1 MNRDGGLALTTWLAW
16 GAAATLPLLI
26 GRNPFPLAVTVAA
39 VATVR
44 FVNLGRNPE
53 APGWSLV
60 IRLGLI
66 LAAVSVIFNVLTV
79 RAGDRVITTLPGWTR
94 WLAGELTWN
103 AVIYGLLSAT
113 AILGLIMTWA
123 TVAASV
129 DWAGLTRVLP
139 DRLLGFAV
147 GGSIALNL
155 IPQTVSSV
163 TEITEAAAARG
174 FAVKGPRSFGI
185 IVSPVVS
192 GSMERALRLS
202 EVLEAR
208 GFGSHT
214 AGARSRSFVHQ
225 TGWNALL
232 AGLCLATYALAVGAT
247 TLAGL
252 GLAATLS
259 GLILLLRSP
268 RSAEVKRTRYRTET
282 RTKAD
287 WNVTVGSVVALTVCV
302 VARDVD
308 SASFAY
314 EPYPT
319 ISIPNANVWLLFG
332 LFGLFLPALFGPIR
346 ETDDD

>member
-1 MNRDGGLALTTWLAW
+1 MNRDGGLALTSWLAW
-16 GAAATLPLLI
+16 GASASFPLLI
-26 GRNPFPLAVTVAA
+26 GRNPFPLAVTIAA

-44 FVNLGRNPE
+44 AVNQGRNPE

-66 LAAVSVIFNVLTV
+66 VAAVSVIFNVLTV

-94 WLAGELTWN
+94 WLSGDLTWN

-123 TVAASV
+123 TVAALV
-129 DWAGLTRVLP
+129 DWAGLTRILP

-163 TEITEAAAARG
+163 AEITEAAAARG

-192 GSMERALRLS
+192 GSMDRALRLS

-208 GFGSHT
+208 GFGSRT
-214 AGARSRSFVHQ
+214 AGATRRPVLHQ
-225 TGWNALL
+225 AGWNALL

-247 TLAGL
+247 AFAGL

-259 GLILLLRSP
+259 GLIILLRGP
-268 RSAEVKRTRYRTET
+268 RSDEGKRTKYRTET
-282 RTKAD
+282 RSKAD
-287 WNVTVGSVVALTVCV
+287 WTVIGGSVVALIVCV

-308 SASFAY
+308 SASVAY

-319 ISIPNANVWLLFG
+319 ISMPVANEWLLFG
-332 LFGLFLPALFGPIR
+332 LFGLFLPALFGQVR
-346 ETDDD
+346 ETADD